1 MHIINKY
8 GIHHTV
14 PDDWKLPAGSR
25 RATPEEIEAYEAQ
38 QQVSAPAAAA
48 TPSLEAAS
56 AIAERDAEIGRLQAE
71 LAAAKQPQTGG
82 QTPTGK
88 AK

>member
-8 GIHHTV
+8 GIHHTI
-14 PDDWKLPAGSR
+14 PDEWKLPAGSR
-25 RATPEEIEAYEAQ
+25 RATPEEIAAYEAQ
-38 QQVSAPAAAA
+38 TPTPAPAAAA
-48 TPSLEAAS
+48 PSLEAAS

-71 LAAAKQPQTGG
+71 LSAAKQPQTGG
-82 QTPTGK
+82 QTPK

>member
-8 GIHHTV
+8 GIHHTI
-14 PDDWKLPAGSR
+14 PDDWKMPAGSR
-25 RATPEEIEAYEAQ
+25 RATPEEIAAYEAQ
-38 QQVSAPAAAA
+38 TPAVAPAAA

-56 AIAERDAEIGRLQAE
+56 AIAERDAEISRLQAE
-71 LAAAKQPQTGG
+71 LNAAKQPQAGG
-82 QTPTGK
+82 QTPK